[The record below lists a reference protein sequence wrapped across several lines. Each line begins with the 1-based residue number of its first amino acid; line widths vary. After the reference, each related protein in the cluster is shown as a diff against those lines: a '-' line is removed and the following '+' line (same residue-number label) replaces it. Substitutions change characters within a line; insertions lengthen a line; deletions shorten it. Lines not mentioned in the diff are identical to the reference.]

1 MQDWWGGGG
10 QGWFC
15 TTGPVQDCGDD
26 PRGSVPVPFIAN
38 GFNSSQIIHYLL
50 SVCSCQSS
58 EDWTHHAVVEPLRD
72 EVVQKFG
79 VDQFSVVQVESP
91 ERKHHK
97 LEGDGQKCKVSGQK
111 KQAELS
117 VQTFF

>member
-1 MQDWWGGGG
+1 M
-10 QGWFC
+10 
-15 TTGPVQDCGDD
+15 VQ
-26 PRGSVPVPFIAN
+26 
-38 GFNSSQIIHYLL
+38 
-50 SVCSCQSS
+50 
-58 EDWTHHAVVEPLRD
+58 PLRD

-111 KQAELS
+111 KTSRAVSSNLPLTLLS
-117 VQTFF
+117 VDVSSMRFLIHNGVELQRAIFKSAKFKTFSRLNLPRSHYSPISVLF